1 MGGDVKMATFEKIIE
16 VAEGLGWRV
25 ETYEDSVEFHKFSP
39 ADRAFGFS
47 VAEVEP
53 EAVINGV
60 NDYIDGFD
68 VSYETYIW
76 LDSSGHGVNGAPHD
90 MEDVLADTNAIYEM
104 LEDLYSTLED
114 LL

>member
-1 MGGDVKMATFEKIIE
+1 MATFEKIVD
-16 VAEGLGWRV
+16 VAESLGWRV
-25 ETYEDSVEFHKFSP
+25 EAYEDSVEFHKFSP
-39 ADRAFGFS
+39 AGRDFGFA
-47 VAEVEP
+47 VNKVEP

-60 NDYIDGFD
+60 DDFIEGFD
-68 VSYETYIW
+68 VSYETSIW